1 MNSKTLVHSIAAIA
15 LGFASLLPVA
25 SAKYDE
31 VVQTSGT
38 VSYVSGGIGTDSI
51 ERLSAISS
59 DFNIKLM
66 FALKSGEYVSDVG
79 VVITNTSG
87 NTLLDTTSNGPWLLA
102 RLPKGNY
109 QIVATFSGN
118 TIKRPVSVGAAK
130 LSTVDFRWA
139 AE

>member
-1 MNSKTLVHSIAAIA
+1 MNSKTLVHSIVAIA

-38 VSYVSGGIGTDSI
+38 VSFVSGGIGTDSI

-87 NTLLDTTSNGPWLLA
+87 NTLLDTTSDGPGLLA

-109 QIVATFSGN
+109 QIVATLSGN
-118 TIKRPVSVGAAK
+118 TIKRPISVGAAN

-139 AE
+139 SE